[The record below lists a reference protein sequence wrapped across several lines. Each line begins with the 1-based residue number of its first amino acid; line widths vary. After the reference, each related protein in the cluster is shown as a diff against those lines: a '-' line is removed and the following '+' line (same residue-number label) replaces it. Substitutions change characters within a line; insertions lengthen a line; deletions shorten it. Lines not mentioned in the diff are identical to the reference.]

1 MKQSMVCV
9 LSLLVMGCAIDPAGP
24 SAWRGK
30 VTQQLPL
37 LGHRNWI
44 VIADSAYPW
53 QTSPGIE
60 TIYTNAGQIE
70 VVACVL
76 DAVRKAPHVRP
87 IIYTDAELKF
97 VPEENAPGIGA
108 YRDQLKEILGDADVQ
123 SLPHEE
129 IIAKLDEAGSTFHVL
144 LLKTVLTLP
153 YTSVFLQLD
162 CGYWSAEAE
171 QQLREAIPFVVT
183 P

>member
-1 MKQSMVCV
+1 MKQSMVCA
-9 LSLLVMGCAIDPAGP
+9 LSLLAMGCAVDPVGQ
-24 SAWRGK
+24 SAWRGR

-44 VIADSAYPW
+44 VVADSAYPW

-60 TIYTNAGQIE
+60 TIYTYAGQIE
-70 VVACVL
+70 VVRSVL
-76 DAVRKAPHVRP
+76 DAVAKAPHVRP
-87 IIYTDAELKF
+87 IIYTDAELEF
-97 VPEENAPGIGA
+97 VPEENAAGISA

-129 IIAKLDEAGSTFHVL
+129 IIAKLDEAGNRFHVL
-144 LLKTVLTLP
+144 LLKTDLTVP

-171 QQLREAIPFVVT
+171 QQLREAINAAQ
-183 P
+183 